1 MRNGILAAVLLVSAC
16 AAAVHGQAGS
26 KAAIEKALIDNENKI
41 NEAVA
46 KNDVKTFLSLLAPEA
61 VAGDTGGF
69 MKASDF
75 SKTMGQLKVTSWH
88 IMDTK
93 VVWADDKTAVLMYT
107 WMGAG
112 TYMKQPIRGRCTP
125 RRCGPSA
132 AASGSPC
139 STRKPPPGDRQG
151 NEGREQEIDL
161 LIS

>member
-1 MRNGILAAVLLVSAC
+1 MRNRILAAVLVVFAFG
-16 AAAVHGQAGS
+16 AAVHGQAGS
-26 KAAIEKALIDNENKI
+26 KAALEKALIDNENKI

-75 SKTMGQLKVTSWH
+75 SKTIGQLKVTTWH

-93 VVWADDKTAVLMYT
+93 VVWADDKTAVVTYT

-112 TYMKQPIRGRCTP
+112 TYMKQPIPGTVYASTVWTERGGKWLAVFHQET
-125 RRCGPSA
+125 A
-132 AASGSPC
+132 AA
-139 STRKPPPGDRQG
+139 PPPKK
-151 NEGREQEIDL
+151 
-161 LIS
+161 